1 MALRPIRILG
11 EPVLRRKAKDVE
23 RVDSYVIQL
32 LNDMADTMYHNKGIG
47 LAANQIGVL
56 KKVVVIDVGE
66 GLIRLINPKIIRQE
80 GKETCTEACL
90 SVPNTVGEVERAV
103 EVTVKAIDEKG
114 KSFEISGKGLLA
126 RVFQHEIDHLY
137 GRLYIDTAQNVR
149 ECTPEDSEEDGEEEA
164 CEEVAPE

>member
-32 LNDMADTMYHNKGIG
+32 LNDMADTMYQNKGIG

>member
-66 GLIRLINPKIIRQE
+66 GLIKLVNPKIIRHE

-103 EVTVKAIDEKG
+103 EVTVKAVDEKG

-149 ECTPEDSEEDGEEEA
+149 ECTPEDSEEDGEEDA
-164 CEEVAPE
+164 CEQVTPE

>member
-32 LNDMADTMYHNKGIG
+32 LNDMADTMYCNKGIG

-56 KKVVVIDVGE
+56 KKAVVIDIGE
-66 GLIRLINPKIIRQE
+66 GLIKLINPKIIRSE

-90 SVPNTVGEVERAV
+90 SVPNTVGEVERAL

-114 KSFEISGKGLLA
+114 KAFEITGQGLLA

-137 GRLYIDTAQNVR
+137 GRLYIDTAQNIR
-149 ECTPEDSEEDGEEEA
+149 ESTPEDSEEEVCTEEA
-164 CEEVAPE
+164 SA